1 MEEKKFDLKQS
12 YDKLAQKHNLPEFRK
27 LSEDFDIEVVGDKE
41 PIFLIREIRRAINK
55 KLSAYLQLFEN
66 LINPNSP
73 PIFVF
78 SILKNVS
85 EEDRHSMKNIYE
97 KLSLFQI
104 EVMKLDT
111 IYDEDKEVKFISD
124 VYKAWQNLKFKI
136 YNIMDNFKEDSENKN
151 KTTTSYFG

>member
-111 IYDEDKEVKFISD
+111 
-124 VYKAWQNLKFKI
+124 KI
-136 YNIMDNFKEDSENKN
+136 
-151 KTTTSYFG
+151 GRAHV